1 MITGVIKNNARN
13 GSTLIVTLPCSLYD
27 LRDHLASIGITS
39 EASKLTVN
47 GTEHIKVQLAA
58 EEPIGGVVL
67 SKLAQDDTLTG
78 LNVACQEIRKNCPYG
93 YEEFMDM
100 LAPKKDAMR
109 DRFHFYQQ
117 YVPCPPSTAT
127 GVKYLIE
134 ESDRYRL
141 TMENYARAC
150 KAAEDE
156 EYKLPEDDG
165 WER

>member
-1 MITGVIKNNARN
+1 MITGVIKNQAR
-13 GSTLIVTLPCSLYD
+13 GGTLVVTLPCSLYD
-27 LRDHLASIGITS
+27 LRDHLASIGIIA
-39 EASKLTVN
+39 EASKLPVS
-47 GTEHIKVQLAA
+47 GTETIKVQLAA
-58 EEPIGGVVL
+58 AEPIGGVVL

-78 LNVACQEIRKNCPYG
+78 LNVACQEIRRNCPYG
-93 YEEFMDM
+93 YDEFMDM

-117 YVPCPPSTAT
+117 YVTCPPSTAT

-156 EYKLPEDDG
+156 EYELPEDDE

>member
-27 LRDHLASIGITS
+27 LRNHLASIGITS
-39 EASKLTVN
+39 EASKLTVG
-47 GTEHIKVQLAA
+47 GTENIKVQLAA
-58 EEPIGGVVL
+58 AEPVGELVL

-78 LNVACQEIRKNCPYG
+78 LNVACQEIRRNCPFG

-100 LAPKKDAMR
+100 LCPKKDTVM
-109 DRFHFYQQ
+109 DRFHFCQLYCATQ
-117 YVPCPPSTAT
+117 PSTAT

-134 ESDRYRL
+134 EADRYRM

-156 EYKLPEDDG
+156 EYGAPEDD
-165 WER
+165 WEC

>member
-1 MITGVIKNNARN
+1 MITGVIKNNART
-13 GSTLIVTLPCSLYD
+13 GSTLIVTLPCNLYD

-39 EASKLTVN
+39 EASKLTVG
-47 GTEHIKVQLAA
+47 GTENIKVQLAA
-58 EEPIGGVVL
+58 EEPVGELVL

-100 LAPKKDAMR
+100 LSPKKDVLR

-117 YVPCPPSTAT
+117 YCTTPPSTAT

-134 ESDRYRL
+134 EADRYRI
-141 TMENYARAC
+141 TMENYTRAC

-156 EYKLPEDDG
+156 EYELPEDDG

>member
-1 MITGVIKNNARN
+1 MITGVIKNQVR
-13 GSTLIVTLPCSLYD
+13 GGTLVVTLPCSLYD

-39 EASKLTVN
+39 EAAKLPVS
-47 GTEHIKVQLAA
+47 GTESIKIQLAA
-58 EEPIGGVVL
+58 EEPVGELVL
-67 SKLAQDDTLTG
+67 SKLEQDDTLTG
-78 LNVACQEIRKNCPYG
+78 LNVACQEICRNCPYG
-93 YEEFMDM
+93 YNEFMDM
-100 LAPKKDAMR
+100 LAPKKDATM

-134 ESDRYRL
+134 ETGRYRL

-156 EYKLPEDDG
+156 EYELPEDEDL
-165 WER
+165 ER

>member
-1 MITGVIKNNARN
+1 MITGVIKNQAR
-13 GSTLIVTLPCSLYD
+13 GGTLVVTLPCSLYD
-27 LRDHLASIGITS
+27 LWDHLASIGIIA
-39 EASKLTVN
+39 EASKLPVS
-47 GTEHIKVQLAA
+47 GTETIKVQLAA
-58 EEPIGGVVL
+58 EEPIGGLVL
-67 SKLAQDDTLTG
+67 SKLTQDDTLTG

-100 LAPKKDAMR
+100 LAPKKDAMT
-109 DRFHFYQQ
+109 DRFHFYQP
-117 YVPCPPSTAT
+117 YVPYPPSAAA

-134 ESDRYRL
+134 ETDRYRL

-156 EYKLPEDDG
+156 EYELPEDDE

>member
-1 MITGVIKNNARN
+1 MITGAIKNNARN

-27 LRDHLASIGITS
+27 LRNHLALIGITS
-39 EASKLTVN
+39 EASKLTVG
-47 GTEHIKVQLAA
+47 GTENIKVQLAA
-58 EEPIGGVVL
+58 AEPVGELVL

-78 LNVACQEIRKNCPYG
+78 LNVACQEIRRNCPFG

-100 LAPKKDAMR
+100 LLPKKDAAK
-109 DRFHFYQQ
+109 DRFYFYQPYCATQ
-117 YVPCPPSTAT
+117 PSTAT

-134 ESDRYRL
+134 EADRYRM

-156 EYKLPEDDG
+156 EYGAPEDD
-165 WER
+165 WEC

>member
-1 MITGVIKNNARN
+1 MITGVIKNQVR
-13 GSTLIVTLPCSLYD
+13 GGTLVVTLPCSLYD
-27 LRDHLASIGITS
+27 LRDHLASIGITTK
-39 EASKLTVN
+39 AKNLTVT
-47 GTEHIKVQLAA
+47 GTENIEIQLAA
-58 EEPIGGVVL
+58 NEPMGGVVL
-67 SKLAQDDTLTG
+67 SKLARDDTLTG

-100 LAPKKDAMR
+100 LSPKKDVLR

-117 YVPCPPSTAT
+117 YCTTPPSTAT

-134 ESDRYRL
+134 EADRYRV

-156 EYKLPEDDG
+156 EYELPEDDD